1 MNIFGFKSKNDEV
14 LDHWVAQAPVNS
26 YSADEVY
33 GAIEQLVQAHEIPGL
48 KISRVDYTEG
58 GALSNR
64 RTYLRLERAQLAFD
78 FCAAPFGNDYFF
90 SCRTVFSV
98 PILNLWHLLWLL
110 AISPVIFNSVL
121 KPLGLYY
128 GAGGVAVVVVTLAIL
143 CRQAVKAEFAFLDT
157 ALLQIPILAP
167 IYWFLYRR
175 DTYYRQDTR
184 IMYETVVPQIIQAYL
199 EEITAAKGVKL
210 IRQQRRIPVF
220 GSLNQ
225 PLTPPPD
232 SVAPAAGT

>member
-14 LDHWVAQAPVNS
+14 LDHWVSQSPDGSFAT
-26 YSADEVY
+26 DEVY
-33 GAIEQLVQAHEIPGL
+33 EAIEQQLQARNIPGL
-48 KISRVDYTEG
+48 KVSRVDYTEG
-58 GALSNR
+58 GLLSNK

-157 ALLQIPILAP
+157 APLQIPILAP